1 MEFVPTADKRFDNLE
16 GYPFEP
22 HYLAVP
28 DGESGELRVPYV
40 AEGELRINTAITL
53 KHRSASLFQGPIPR
67 PPSGLRIG
75 AFGGLV
81 ES

>member
-1 MEFVPTADKRFDNLE
+1 MEFVRTADKRFDNLE

-28 DGESGELRVPYV
+28 DGEGGELRVPYV

-53 KHRSASLFQGPIPR
+53 KH
-67 PPSGLRIG
+67 
-75 AFGGLV
+75 
-81 ES
+81 